1 MNNIQLGIILI
12 YIVTLGIITLT
23 QLRMLQLLKQNKE
36 ILNKKMIIEEL
47 ELMKNIKRIRTHLS
61 NNNQNKKLKEPKEY
75 LTKNDINNE
84 YQIKG
89 IDSNKNVIYVKNK

>member
-12 YIVTLGIITLT
+12 YILTIGIMTLT

-36 ILNKKMIIEEL
+36 ILNKKMIREEL
-47 ELMKNIKRIRTHLS
+47 ELMKNIKRIRTHLI
-61 NNNQNKKLKEPKEY
+61 NNNQNKKIKEY

-84 YQIKG
+84 YRIKG
-89 IDSNKNVIYVKNK
+89 IDSNKNVVYVKNK